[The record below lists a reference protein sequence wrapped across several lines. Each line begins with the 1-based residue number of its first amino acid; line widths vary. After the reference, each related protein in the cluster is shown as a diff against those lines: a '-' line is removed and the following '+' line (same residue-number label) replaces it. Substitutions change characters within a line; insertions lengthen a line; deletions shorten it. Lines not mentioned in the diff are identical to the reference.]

1 MKVFHS
7 YNVDGILYE
16 LAWQELN
23 GKPVLRSESLDGG
36 QRLSMLLHKDI
47 PFDPQ
52 VGVSSIPPAVLSDI
66 QHRVR
71 EATQDVLR
79 RISWEQRGCPRPRG
93 R

>member
-23 GKPVLRSESLDGG
+23 GKPVLRSESLEGG
-36 QRLSMLLHKDI
+36 QRLSMRLHKDV

-52 VGVSSIPPAVLSDI
+52 VGVSSIPPVALNDI
-66 QHRVR
+66 QHRIR
-71 EATQDVLR
+71 EATQDALR

>member
-1 MKVFHS
+1 
-7 YNVDGILYE
+7 
-16 LAWQELN
+16 
-23 GKPVLRSESLDGG
+23 
-36 QRLSMLLHKDI
+36 MLLHKDV

-66 QHRVR
+66 QRRLR
-71 EATQDVLR
+71 EATQDALR